1 MTFSFPALNFDKPAN
16 WSTLFLHG
24 LGCLWC
30 LPFIYHRG
38 MYPISTFAA
47 EWLAMLIGLIL
58 LLALLLTRRQ
68 QLSLPYIMM
77 LPLGLAGL
85 IALQMRFNP
94 DLIAAEAQL
103 GLLYLLWAALM
114 VMLAATIRAE
124 FGLSQSADYLAAYLL
139 FGGLF
144 NLLVELFNTDSSTMF
159 GLGGIGQSNLHSDY
173 LFLALYA
180 LIYLYARRTIKFST
194 LLISLIAL
202 SFESALSTSR
212 SAFLY
217 IIAAGLLLAFFRKI
231 PLASFKRLKT
241 GYLLLAGFYI
251 VWQIILPWLG
261 VATSF
266 NRLNTLAAD
275 GKTPSLRLFIWEDAW
290 GFWQQN
296 PWLGAGFGRFD
307 WLFFNHARFHDHG
320 FIDSR
325 IEHAHNIVLQLLVE
339 MGSLGCNWFLIM
351 MGLWVWH
358 VLKQPAKLRQFWLLS
373 LFSILAIHSLL
384 EYPLWYS
391 QFLGVFA
398 ILLGLGETR
407 NFTLSLSAPIR
418 VTMLTVPLLGLYL
431 LLLTGSNYLRLEKFY
446 EASVRGLDMSAQ
458 LDEIVPISNAGLL
471 APYGQKYFAFTF
483 KMDSDQAEAKAAVV
497 DKAIHFEPIPALAY
511 KQVLYSAYLGKTEL
525 AKQQYHLALVAYPPE
540 NKWFLWEVSRL
551 NPADQAKLGFL
562 WTN

>member
-1 MTFSFPALNFDKPAN
+1 MTFSFSLLKFDKASH

-58 LLALLLTRRQ
+58 LLALLLIRRQ
-68 QLSLPYIMM
+68 QLSLPYIMA

-85 IALQMRFNP
+85 IALQMGFNP
-94 DLIAAEAQL
+94 DLIAAEAQM
-103 GLLYLLWAALM
+103 GLLYLLWAALL
-114 VMLAATIRAE
+114 VMLAATLRAQ
-124 FGLSQSADYLAAYLL
+124 FSLSQAADYLAAYLL

-173 LFLALYA
+173 LFLALNA
-180 LIYLYARRTIKFST
+180 LIYLYARRNLKFST

-202 SFESALSTSR
+202 SFEAALSTSR

-217 IIAAGLLLAFFRKI
+217 IIVAGLLLVFFRTM
-231 PLASFKRLKT
+231 PLASFKRLKMA
-241 GYLLLAGFYI
+241 YWLLAGFYI
-251 VWQIILPWLG
+251 AWQIILPWLDI
-261 VATSF
+261 ATSF
-266 NRLNTLAAD
+266 NRLNTLATD

-290 GFWQQN
+290 GLWQQN

-307 WLFFNHARFHDHG
+307 WLFFSHAQFHDHG

-325 IEHAHNIVLQLLVE
+325 IEHAHNIILQLLVE
-339 MGSLGCNWFLIM
+339 LGSLGCNWFVLM
-351 MGLWVWH
+351 VGLWLWQVF
-358 VLKQPAKLRQFWLLS
+358 KQPRKLSQFWLLS
-373 LFSILAIHSLL
+373 LFSVLAIHSLL

-391 QFLGVFA
+391 QFLGIFA
-398 ILLGLGETR
+398 VLLGLGETR
-407 NFTLSLSAPIR
+407 NFSLPLSQSMRFAMLS
-418 VTMLTVPLLGLYL
+418 VPVLGLYL
-431 LLLTGSNYLRLEKFY
+431 LALTGSNYLRLEKFY
-446 EASVRGLDMSAQ
+446 EASVMQQDMSAQ
-458 LDEIVPISNAGLL
+458 LDEIVPMTNAGLL

-483 KMDSDQAEAKAAVV
+483 KMDSDQAAAKAGVV

-511 KQVLYSAYLGKTEL
+511 KQVLYSAYMGKTEL

-551 NPADQAKLGFL
+551 SAADQAKLGFL